1 MLPDAVTCKQSPLW
15 ETNYESQHFNTIFCL
30 FFVYLNFLSEFCCIS
45 RNLNIELNSV
55 MRYCYL
61 SEKTTVNKFTW
72 IKLQINRN
80 NSLVFLLVNCVSYA
94 GFMQESSGRSN
105 FLRALGISGVL
116 ITYQQSRFSR
126 GIFACLK

>member
-1 MLPDAVTCKQSPLW
+1 MLPDVVTCKQSPLW

-30 FFVYLNFLSEFCCIS
+30 FFVYLNFLSELCCIS

-55 MRYCYL
+55 MRYCCL
-61 SEKTTVNKFTW
+61 SKKTTVNKFTW

-80 NSLVFLLVNCVSYA
+80 NSLVFLLVNYVSYA
-94 GFMQESSGRSN
+94 GFMQESSGRNN
-105 FLRALGISGVL
+105 FLCALGISGAL
-116 ITYQQSRFSR
+116 IIYQQSRFSR